1 MTSAV
6 RQPVD
11 ALIREAASIFHRL
24 GGMATKHLTIVGGLV
39 PPLLVPGA
47 AAQHLG
53 SADLDLCL
61 SIALAGGETAN
72 YYESIEEK
80 LEPYFGPCL
89 VPADSAGARRAPPR
103 GFPCFST
110 SSRPRPTSTPRPA
123 RAGQARPSPPRTPG
137 RTFTP
142 SSSRQ
147 GR

>member
-61 SIALAGGETAN
+61 SIALTGGETAN
-72 YYESIEEK
+72 
-80 LEPYFGPCL
+80 CL
-89 VPADSAGARRAPPR
+89 VPADPTAVPSVEFLDGYPVKVAANPRCRRRSGASSPAASAPQIAVGTADHREWIK
-103 GFPCFST
+103 ST
-110 SSRPRPTSTPRPA
+110 YSTK
-123 RAGQARPSPPRTPG
+123 TI
-137 RTFTP
+137 
-142 SSSRQ
+142 
-147 GR
+147 